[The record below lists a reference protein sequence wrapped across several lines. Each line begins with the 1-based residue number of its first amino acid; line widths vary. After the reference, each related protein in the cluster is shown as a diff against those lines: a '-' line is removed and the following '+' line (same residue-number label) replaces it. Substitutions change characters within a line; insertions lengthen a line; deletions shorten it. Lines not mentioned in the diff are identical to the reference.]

1 MYYVTNVLLRFLDKS
16 DPNAHLIEKM
26 ILFILSISSILLSL
40 TVGVTLLINPCFPPY
55 LGSIILNCGSTD
67 NTAWIGVQSTIGDI
81 GLKWTLALIGSWFYA
96 MCSSNVMVQLL
107 TLYVTT
113 GCLNSYLNQ
122 LYQFVLSK
130 YLFKNLLLPNY
141 I

>member
-1 MYYVTNVLLRFLDKS
+1 MYFVNVLLRFLDKS
-16 DPNAHLIEKM
+16 DPNAQLIEKM

-67 NTAWIGVQSTIGDI
+67 NTARIGVQSTIVDI

-130 YLFKNLLLPNY
+130 YLFKKLLLPNY